1 MTSKQAIASH
11 YSRAMA
17 TPTLGIPRER
27 IWLVETGRDIL
38 QTNIAGFSPRE
49 GIWLVETY
57 KEGIRE
63 KVRSL
68 VSVPVR
74 GFG

>member
-17 TPTLGIPRER
+17 TPTLGIPREG

-38 QTNIAGFSPRE
+38 QKNIAGFSPRE
-49 GIWLVETY
+49 GIWLVETNPFILHRLD
-57 KEGIRE
+57 KCD
-63 KVRSL
+63 
-68 VSVPVR
+68 VSVPMR

>member
-17 TPTLGIPRER
+17 TPTLGIPREG

-38 QTNIAGFSPRE
+38 QKNIAGFSPRE
-49 GIWLVETY
+49 GIWLVETLD
-57 KEGIRE
+57 
-63 KVRSL
+63 SL
-68 VSVPVR
+68 FGATVATVSVPVR